1 MDYLFAP
8 MEGITGYVFR
18 NAHHRHFHGIKAY
31 YTPFISPNQ
40 TRKLT
45 PRELN
50 DVIPEH
56 NEGVPVIPQ
65 ILTNKA
71 EDFLWAAGRLK
82 ELGYTEANL
91 NLGCPSGTVVAKKR
105 GSGFLEYPMELDE
118 FLYQVCDGLTKMEM
132 ELSIKTRIGKEK
144 PEEFEELLSIY
155 NRYPLKNLIV
165 HPRVQADYYKNH
177 PHMEAFDLAVQES
190 GNPVFY
196 NGDLFRRAE
205 IGTFGQKY
213 PEVSAVMLGRGFLT
227 NPALAEDSGIAG
239 DSDPNIAENSD
250 SGIAEEK
257 AAFVSHLT
265 TDRIRAFHEDVL
277 EGYRQAIPGDKNVL
291 FKMKE
296 LWTYL
301 GEAFEDSAKPM
312 KKIRKAQRMEEYR
325 AAVES
330 LLTEKPICREPA
342 FSGWNK

>member
-1 MDYLFAP
+1 MEYLFAP

-18 NAHHRHFHGIKAY
+18 NAHHRHFHGVKAY

-40 TRKLT
+40 TRKFT

-50 DVIPEH
+50 DVRPEH

-65 ILTNKA
+65 ILTNRA
-71 EDFLWAAGRLK
+71 DDFLWAAGRLK
-82 ELGYTEANL
+82 ELGYTEVNL

-118 FLYQVCDGLTKMEM
+118 FLYQVCDGLAKMGM
-132 ELSIKTRIGKEK
+132 ELSVKTRIGKEK

-155 NRYPLKNLIV
+155 NRYLLKNLIV

-177 PHMEAFDLAVQES
+177 PHMEAFDLVAKES
-190 GNPVFY
+190 RNRVFY
-196 NGDLFRRAE
+196 NGDLFCAAE
-205 IGTFGQKY
+205 IGAFGQKY
-213 PEVSAVMLGRGFLT
+213 PGISAVMLGRGFLT
-227 NPALAEDSGIAG
+227 NPALAEDAVSC
-239 DSDPNIAENSD
+239 IAENET
-250 SGIAEEK
+250 A
-257 AAFVSHLT
+257 SHLT
-265 TDRIRAFHEDVL
+265 ADRIRAFHEDVL
-277 EGYRQAIPGDKNVL
+277 EGYRNAIPGDKNVL

-301 GEAFEDSAKPM
+301 GEAFEDSTKPM

-330 LLTEKPICREPA
+330 LLMGKPVRKEPV
-342 FSGWNK
+342 FPGWNK

>member
-65 ILTNKA
+65 VLTNKA
-71 EDFLWAAGRLK
+71 DDFLWAAGRLK
-82 ELGYTEANL
+82 ELGYMEVNL

-118 FLYQVCDGLTKMEM
+118 FLYQVCDGLDKMSM
-132 ELSIKTRIGKEK
+132 ELSVKTRVGKAA
-144 PEEFEELLSIY
+144 PEEFEDLLSIY

-165 HPRVQADYYKNH
+165 HPRVQTDYYKNH
-177 PHMEAFDLAVQES
+177 PHMEAFDLAVQECR
-190 GNPVFY
+190 NPVFY
-196 NGDLFRRAE
+196 NGDLFRGTE
-205 IGTFGQKY
+205 IWEFGQKY
-213 PEVSAVMLGRGFLT
+213 PEISTVMLGRGLLT
-227 NPALAEDSGIAG
+227 NPALAEDADSCIAG
-239 DSDPNIAENSD
+239 HEADTA
-250 SGIAEEK
+250 
-257 AAFVSHLT
+257 SHLT
-265 TDRIRAFHEDVL
+265 ADRIRAFHEDVL

-325 AAVES
+325 AAVER
-330 LLTEKPICREPA
+330 LLMEKPVRREPA
-342 FSGWNK
+342 FPGWNK

>member
-1 MDYLFAP
+1 MSDKEEKTSMDYLFAP

-40 TRKLT
+40 TRKFT

-50 DVIPEH
+50 DVRPEH

-71 EDFLWAAGRLK
+71 DDFLWAAGRLK
-82 ELGYTEANL
+82 ELGYTEVNL

-118 FLYQVCDGLTKMEM
+118 FLYQVCDGLAKVGM
-132 ELSIKTRIGKEK
+132 ELSVKTRVGKEK

-177 PHMEAFDLAVQES
+177 PHMEAFELAVRES
-190 GNPVFY
+190 RNPVLY

-205 IGTFGQKY
+205 IEAFGQKY
-213 PEVSAVMLGRGFLT
+213 PGISAVMLGRGLLT
-227 NPALAEDSGIAG
+227 NPALAEMKASC
-239 DSDPNIAENSD
+239 
-250 SGIAEEK
+250 IAEEK
-257 AAFVSHLT
+257 AGSVPRLT
-265 TDRIRAFHEDVL
+265 VERIRAFHADVL
-277 EGYRQAIPGDKNVL
+277 EGYRKAIPGDKNVL

-301 GEAFEDSAKPM
+301 GEAFEDSAKSM
-312 KKIRKAQRMEEYR
+312 KKIRKAQRMEEYQ
-325 AAVES
+325 AEVES
-330 LLTEKPICREPA
+330 LLMEKQIHSEPV
-342 FSGWNK
+342 FPGWNK

>member
-56 NEGVPVIPQ
+56 NEDVPVIPQ
-65 ILTNKA
+65 VLTNKA
-71 EDFLWAAGRLK
+71 DDFLWAAERLR
-82 ELGYTEANL
+82 ELGYTEVNL

-118 FLYQVCDGLTKMEM
+118 FLYQVCEGISGLGM
-132 ELSIKTRIGKEK
+132 ELSVKTRVGKEK
-144 PEEFEELLSIY
+144 PEEFRELLSIY

-177 PHMEAFDLAVQES
+177 PHMETFDLAVQES
-190 GNPVFY
+190 RNPVFY
-196 NGDLFRRAE
+196 NGDLFRVAE
-205 IGTFGQKY
+205 IEMFVQKY
-213 PEVSAVMLGRGFLT
+213 SGISAVMLGRGLLT
-227 NPALAEDSGIAG
+227 NLALAEDSASCIAG
-239 DSDPNIAENSD
+239 HEAD
-250 SGIAEEK
+250 
-257 AAFVSHLT
+257 AASHLT

-277 EGYRQAIPGDKNVL
+277 ESYRKAIPGDKNVL

-312 KKIRKAQRMEEYR
+312 KKIRKAQRMEEYK

-330 LLTEKPICREPA
+330 LLVEKPVRREPV
-342 FSGWNK
+342 FPGWNK

>member
-18 NAHHRHFHGIKAY
+18 NAHHRHFHGIKEY

-56 NEGVPVIPQ
+56 NEGIPLIPQ

-71 EDFLWAAGRLK
+71 DDFLWAAKRLK
-82 ELGYTEANL
+82 ELGYMEVTL

-118 FLYQVCDGLTKMEM
+118 FLYQVSEGICGLGMD
-132 ELSIKTRIGKEK
+132 LSVKTRIGKTD
-144 PEEFEELLSIY
+144 PQEFEELLSIY

-165 HPRVQADYYKNH
+165 HPRVQTDYYKNH
-177 PHMEAFDLAVQES
+177 PNLDAFRIGLEKS
-190 GNPVFY
+190 TCPVCY
-196 NGDLFRRAE
+196 NGDIRTVEDLEHLHQQFPQLE
-205 IGTFGQKY
+205 H
-213 PEVSAVMLGRGFLT
+213 VMIGRGLLT
-227 NPALAEDSGIAG
+227 DPALAEKLETANAEGNISSKRFREFHDELYSEYQSAFSG
-239 DSDPNIAENSD
+239 
-250 SGIAEEK
+250 EK
-257 AAFVSHLT
+257 
-265 TDRIRAFHEDVL
+265 
-277 EGYRQAIPGDKNVL
+277 PVL

-296 LWTYL
+296 LWVYW
-301 GEAFEDSAKPM
+301 GEQFPGEEKALKQ
-312 KKIRKAQRMEEYR
+312 IRKAQRLADYES
-325 AAVES
+325 AARY
-330 LLTEKPICREPA
+330 LLY
-342 FSGWNK
+342 

>member
-1 MDYLFAP
+1 MEYLFAP

-50 DVIPEH
+50 DVRPEH

-71 EDFLWAAGRLK
+71 DDFLWAAERLQ
-82 ELGYTEANL
+82 EFGYTEVNL

-105 GSGFLEYPMELDE
+105 GSGFLEYPVALDA
-118 FLYQVCDGLTKMEM
+118 FLYQVCDGLEKTGM
-132 ELSIKTRIGKEK
+132 ELSVKTRVGKMD
-144 PEEFEELLSIY
+144 PDEFEELLPIY
-155 NRYPLKNLIV
+155 NRYRFKNLII

-177 PHMEAFDLAVQES
+177 PHMEAFDLAVKES
-190 GNPVFY
+190 KNPLIY
-196 NGDLFRRAE
+196 NGDLFEKDEIQRFAE
-205 IGTFGQKY
+205 HY
-213 PEVSAVMLGRGFLT
+213 PDIKTVMMGRGLLT
-227 NPALAEDSGIAG
+227 NPALAE
-239 DSDPNIAENSD
+239 
-250 SGIAEEK
+250 EEP
-257 AAFVSHLT
+257 LT
-265 TDRIRAFHEDVL
+265 VECVRAFHADVL
-277 EGYRQAIPGDKNVL
+277 AGYREAIPGDKNVL

-312 KKIRKAQRMEEYR
+312 KKIRKAQRMEEYQ

-330 LLTEKPICREPA
+330 ILTECRIREVPA
-342 FSGWNK
+342 FPGWSR

>member
-18 NAHHRHFHGIKAY
+18 NAHHRHFHGIKSY

-40 TRKLT
+40 TRKFT

-50 DVIPEH
+50 DVRPEH

-71 EDFLWAAGRLK
+71 DDFLWAAGRLK
-82 ELGYTEANL
+82 ELGYTEVNL

-118 FLYQVCDGLTKMEM
+118 FLYQVCDGLAQMGM
-132 ELSIKTRIGKEK
+132 ELSVKTRVGKEK

-177 PHMEAFDLAVQES
+177 PHMEAFDLAVKES
-190 GNPVFY
+190 RNPVFY
-196 NGDLFRRAE
+196 NGDLFRGAE
-205 IGTFGQKY
+205 IRQFGKKY
-213 PEVSAVMLGRGFLT
+213 PEISAVMLGRGLLT
-227 NPALAEDSGIAG
+227 NPALAEDADLCIAG
-239 DSDPNIAENSD
+239 HEAD
-250 SGIAEEK
+250 
-257 AAFVSHLT
+257 AASQLT
-265 TDRIRAFHEDVL
+265 ADRIRAFHEDVL
-277 EGYRQAIPGDKNVL
+277 EGYRKAIQGDKNVL

-301 GEAFEDSAKPM
+301 GEAFEDSTKPM

-325 AAVES
+325 AAVEG
-330 LLTEKPICREPA
+330 LLVEKPLRREPA
-342 FSGWNK
+342 FPGWSK

>member
-18 NAHHRHFHGIKAY
+18 NAHHRHFHGIKQY

-50 DVIPEH
+50 DVLPEH

-71 EDFLWAAGRLK
+71 EDFLWAAERLK
-82 ELGYTEANL
+82 ELGYSEVNL

-105 GSGFLEYPMELDE
+105 GSGFLAFPMELDE
-118 FLYQVCDGLTKMEM
+118 FLYEISNGLAKLQVA
-132 ELSIKTRIGKEK
+132 LSIKTRIGKSD

-155 NRYPLKNLIV
+155 NRYPLKNLII
-165 HPRVQADYYKNH
+165 HPRVQTDYYKNH
-177 PHMEAFDLAVQES
+177 PHMEAFDLAVKES
-190 GNPVFY
+190 KNPVFY
-196 NGDLFRRAE
+196 NGDLFGRE
-205 IGTFGQKY
+205 ELHTFEQTY
-213 PEVSAVMLGRGFLT
+213 PTVSAVMLGRGLLT
-227 NPALAEDSGIAG
+227 NPALTEDT
-239 DSDPNIAENSD
+239 P
-250 SGIAEEK
+250 
-257 AAFVSHLT
+257 LT
-265 TDRIRAFHEDVL
+265 IDRIRSFHQEVL
-277 EGYRQAIPGDKNVL
+277 EGYRKAIPGDKNVL

-301 GEAFEDSAKPM
+301 SEAFEDSAKPM
-312 KKIRKAQRMEEYR
+312 KKIRKAQRMEEYQ
-325 AAVES
+325 AGVEY
-330 LLTEKPICREPA
+330 LLAECTLCPEPK
-342 FSGWNK
+342 FPGWNK